1 MNRPKFARC
10 PPYTLER
17 LNGKLLVH
25 RNPPFEFLSDWIVGR
40 KDDLEKT
47 AKDSGEL
54 DTMQKMEVFK
64 HATVYMYGVPK
75 LVEKMEQSV
84 LKICDDMAN
93 QSFASIGVP
102 LSAVKKNVMQLM
114 VREKRLY
121 GMLKNQLHIV
131 FGLDRHVLVTSEVFL
146 RVDNVH
152 RDIAIRVLQEA
163 LLMFHEVSTLA
174 EEVSSWAEPVH
185 RSFLE
190 ETLSSAVKAVN
201 AVLERWVGVVTAWK
215 DQAENG
221 TPVVPSIVAMLQ
233 DITDYDL

>member
-1 MNRPKFARC
+1 MNSPEFARC

-17 LNGKLLVH
+17 SNGKLLVH
-25 RNPPFEFLSDWIVGR
+25 RNPPFEFLSDWNVGR
-40 KDDLEKT
+40 KDNVEKT
-47 AKDSGEL
+47 AKDAGKL

-75 LVEKMEQSV
+75 LVENMEQSV

-93 QSFASIGVP
+93 QSSASIGVP
-102 LSAVKKNVMQLM
+102 LSAVKEDVMQLV
-114 VREKRLY
+114 VRENRLY

-131 FGLDRHVLVTSEVFL
+131 FGLDRHVLVTPEFFL

-152 RDIAIRVLQEA
+152 RDIAIKVLQEA
-163 LLMFHEVSTLA
+163 LLMYHEVSTLA
-174 EEVSSWAEPVH
+174 EELSSWTEPVH

-201 AVLERWVGVVTAWK
+201 AVLERWVGVVAAWK
-215 DQAENG
+215 DQAENE
-221 TPVVPSIVAMLQ
+221 TPAVPPAVAMLQ
-233 DITDYDL
+233 DTIDYEL